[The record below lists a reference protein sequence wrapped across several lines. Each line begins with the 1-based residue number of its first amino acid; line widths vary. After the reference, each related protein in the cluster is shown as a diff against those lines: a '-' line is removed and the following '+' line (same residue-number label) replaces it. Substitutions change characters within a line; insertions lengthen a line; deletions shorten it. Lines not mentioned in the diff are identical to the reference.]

1 LRVSAVKCSAVPFL
15 PMGEVNS
22 LANLSLKGGAYGA
35 AYGVGSSRSLNDVP
49 VNALAGGAMG
59 AAVPAVLGKF
69 FKPKVNAVDPLV
81 DPVTG
86 ELNQPMVDSMNPA
99 QRSAVMDD
107 YGMKNADPWNGRRAL
122 RSRARA
128 RA

>member
-1 LRVSAVKCSAVPFL
+1 
-15 PMGEVNS
+15 
-22 LANLSLKGGAYGA
+22 
-35 AYGVGSSRSLNDVP
+35 
-49 VNALAGGAMG
+49 MG

-107 YGMKNADPWNGRRAL
+107 YGMKTLTPGMVGGAPLACSSKGLTTSPDRRA
-122 RSRARA
+122 
-128 RA
+128 